1 MTDLRSRSI
10 RSLRLRW
17 GLLAVCTSA
26 LLAAAYVGVEPLL
39 SDGHAR
45 RWLAGAGTVLAVEL
59 ALLWYFIPR
68 NHDDGAVLDAS
79 FGAATLVTLFRG
91 LLVACL
97 AGFLLVP
104 RPEGALSWAPVALYA
119 TAAALDAVDG
129 VLARTTDRVTILG
142 ARLDTEIDAL
152 GVLIAV
158 SLAVRYGQL
167 SAPFLVI
174 GLARYAFVAG
184 SWLRRVRGL
193 GVYDLPPRGI
203 GRTLAGLQM
212 TVLAFALVPVVSPT
226 VATLSVTLVA
236 IPFLAGFLRDWLF
249 HAGHLGEAEHR

>member
-1 MTDLRSRSI
+1 MSDLRSRSV

-17 GLLAVCTSA
+17 GLLAVASV
-26 LLAAAYVGVEPLL
+26 LLVAAAYVGVARLL
-39 SDGHAR
+39 ADGYAR
-45 RWLAGAGTVLAVEL
+45 RWLAGAATILVVEL

-68 NHDDGAVLDAS
+68 NHGESEELATS
-79 FGAATLVTLFRG
+79 FGPATLVTLFRG

-104 RPEGALSWAPVALYA
+104 RPEGALAWAPVALYA

-142 ARLDTEIDAL
+142 TRLDTEIDAL

-184 SWLRRVRGL
+184 SWFRRVRGL
-193 GVYDLPPRGI
+193 GVYDLPPRRI

-212 TVLAFALVPVVSPT
+212 TVLAFTLVPVVSPT

>member
-1 MTDLRSRSI
+1 MTDLRSRSV

-17 GLLAVCTSA
+17 GVLAVCASTLLVVTYVGIGS
-26 LLAAAYVGVEPLL
+26 LLA
-39 SDGHAR
+39 DGHAR
-45 RWLAGAGTVLAVEL
+45 RWLAGAGAVLAIEL

-68 NHDDGAVLDAS
+68 NHGQDEGLAAS
-79 FGAATLVTLFRG
+79 FGPATLVTLLRG
-91 LLVACL
+91 VLLACL
-97 AGFLLVP
+97 AGFLLLP
-104 RPEGALSWAPVALYA
+104 WPEGPLAWAPVALYA
-119 TAAALDAVDG
+119 AAAALDAVDG
-129 VLARTTDRVTILG
+129 LLARTTDRVTILG

-193 GVYDLPPRGI
+193 GVYDLPPRGV